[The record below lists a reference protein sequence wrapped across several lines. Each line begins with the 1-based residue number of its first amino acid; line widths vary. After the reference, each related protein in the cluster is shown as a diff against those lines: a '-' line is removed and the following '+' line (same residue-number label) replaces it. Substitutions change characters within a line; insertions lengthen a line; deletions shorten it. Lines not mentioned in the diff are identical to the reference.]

1 MSYNNKDTKGSNSKN
16 DSIGSGWVILIVILG
31 IIGCFGLV
39 KDISDGVKKAKA
51 DREYRESY
59 RHSYTRSSSTSNK
72 SSTSKS
78 TTSSSKKNSTST
90 STSTSKST
98 SKTTSKKSS
107 SGSKSTKQIDP
118 DDLDIEGYYEDY
130 KDEFDSID
138 DAWDDLLDNPD
149 MWDDYY

>member
-16 DSIGSGWVILIVILG
+16 DSIGSGWVVLIVILG
-31 IIGCFGLV
+31 IIGCFGLA

-59 RHSYTRSSSTSNK
+59 RHSYNRSNSTSNK

-90 STSTSKST
+90 SKS
-98 SKTTSKKSS
+98 TSKKSS
-107 SGSKSTKQIDP
+107 SGSTSTKKIDP